1 MRKSCGFTL
10 VEILIGIA
18 LFAILSVAAF
28 SFMQSSMT
36 ATLRQ
41 KTQQQAN
48 DNAKA
53 ILTAVTTEM
62 KSSYREPAALT
73 MTGKSGDPICNYKS
87 SVIYP
92 ATAEASTADGAI
104 ASKRELV
111 APSIDTDEGLDRAGA
126 NKNEVVFYTRT
137 NDGKFYVVRYAVI
150 VENGLCRVDRFVYNW
165 PYHTEWCGISVNST
179 SISLA
184 VDGMDVRY
192 TGTGKLGT
200 DISEQRTTI
209 ASLPSVGDAAIL
221 YVARSWDDT
230 YGGGLASK
238 LSANQYFVKVL
249 VFQTLRGLD
258 ETSYKRDVRSN
269 FTGDPTVA
277 ATFSAGNAPLKL
289 FKSNSSNFATND
301 SMKRQN
307 YRAAELDGIVNV
319 SY

>member
-1 MRKSCGFTL
+1 MRKNCGFTL
-10 VEILIGIA
+10 VEILVGIA

-36 ATLRQ
+36 ATLSQ

-73 MTGKSGDPICNYKS
+73 MDNKSGYPICNYKS

-104 ASKRELV
+104 NTKKSLV

-137 NDGKFYVVRYAVI
+137 DRGDFYVVRYAVI

-165 PYHTEWCGISVNST
+165 SNHAQSQWSGIRMYSNT
-179 SISLA
+179 TSLA
-184 VDGMDVRY
+184 VDGMDIRY
-192 TGTGKLGT
+192 YPNNLGNEIT
-200 DISEQRTTI
+200 TKRTTI

-258 ETSYKRDVRSN
+258 EISYKNDVGPFSGN
-269 FTGDPTVA
+269 PTTA
-277 ATFSAGNAPLKL
+277 ATFSASNAPLKL
-289 FKSNSSNFATND
+289 FRSNNSD
-301 SMKRQN
+301 SMKRRN

>member
-1 MRKSCGFTL
+1 MRKNCGFTL

-73 MTGKSGDPICNYKS
+73 MNNKSGDPICNYKS

-137 NDGKFYVVRYAVI
+137 NNGEFYVVRYAVI

-165 PYHTEWCGISVNST
+165 PNPTQWCGIRVNST

-192 TGTGKLGT
+192 YTGNLG
-200 DISEQRTTI
+200 SEITTKRTTI

-258 ETSYKRDVRSN
+258 ISNYSNEVGASSNSTVAASFSASKAPLRLFKSSSSN
-269 FTGDPTVA
+269 FT
-277 ATFSAGNAPLKL
+277 K
-289 FKSNSSNFATND
+289 ND

-307 YRAAELDGIVNV
+307 YRAAELDGIVTV

>member
-1 MRKSCGFTL
+1 MRKNCGFTL

-73 MTGKSGDPICNYKS
+73 MYNKSGDPICNYKS

-104 ASKRELV
+104 ASKRDLV
-111 APSIDTDEGLDRAGA
+111 APSIDTDEGLNRAAA

-137 NDGKFYVVRYAVI
+137 NDGRFYVVRYAVI

-165 PYHTEWCGISVNST
+165 PNPAQWCGIKVNST

-192 TGTGKLGT
+192 YRGNLG
-200 DISEQRTTI
+200 SEDSTKRTTV
-209 ASLPSVGDAAIL
+209 ASLPNVGDAAIL

-258 ETSYKRDVRSN
+258 ISSYATEV
-269 FTGDPTVA
+269 GA
-277 ATFSAGNAPLKL
+277 ASSSTDAASFSAGKSPLRL
-289 FKSNSSNFATND
+289 FKSNSANFTKDD

-307 YRAAELDGIVNV
+307 YRAAELDGIVTV